1 VCIIQQN
8 KDYMSKVFQSHK
20 SVLLD
25 CSSDNGPSAATNTD
39 NGAFTISLENPGHEL
54 TKAVK
59 CVPKT
64 ITFTHIFPNVDQY
77 HNTFTFFADGNMKPA
92 FVGTTVTISLPIG
105 QYTGDRLATAI
116 NEQLNVYL
124 FVEGSISVDWVD
136 ARYVWTYDD
145 PGEAGYP
152 PAVITSPLHGFLS
165 VLGGATELSI
175 PPASTVMMPYSPNL
189 GGPKHV
195 YVHSR
200 RLAPSNLYAANG
212 RSHHVLD
219 VVSLAET
226 VYGATVTKHTDDL
239 HVADVDYRKPEEF
252 STIDFRLTD
261 SLFRRLFVPPN
272 HPVHV
277 IMKVYHAK

>member
-1 VCIIQQN
+1 
-8 KDYMSKVFQSHK
+8 MSKVFQSHK

-39 NGAFTISLENPGHEL
+39 NSSFVVSLQNPGHEL
-54 TKAVK
+54 TRVVK

-64 ITFTHIFPNVDQY
+64 ITFTNIFPNIDQH
-77 HNTFTFFADGNMKPA
+77 HNTFTFFADGNMKPQYT
-92 FVGTTVTISLPIG
+92 GTTVTVSLPIG

-124 FVEGSISVDWVD
+124 LVEGSISVAWVD

-165 VLGGATELSI
+165 VLGGVTELSI
-175 PPASTVMMPYSPNL
+175 PPASTVTMPYSPNL

-195 YVHSR
+195 YVLSR
-200 RLAPSNLYAANG
+200 RLAPSNLYAATG
-212 RSHHVLD
+212 RSYHVLD
-219 VVSLAET
+219 VVTLANT
-226 VYGATVTKHTDDL
+226 VYGATVTKDTSDL
-239 HVADVDYRKPEEF
+239 HVVDVDYRKPEEL
-252 STIDFRLTD
+252 STIDFQLTD
-261 SLFRRLFVPPN
+261 SLFRPLFVPPN

-277 IMKVYHAK
+277 IMKIYHAK